1 MQEVSGSN
9 PLCSTKPFA
18 SDAGFDGS
26 RSPALWTNPKTDLR
40 FLAVMRIFRLT
51 AFLLLGAFLCSAHA
65 ELVLDGKVIEVKP
78 KPEDETISA
87 LFTFTNKGTKTVK
100 VTSVESK
107 CSCLSATVDS
117 ESYAAG
123 AKGVGTAEFKVGS
136 FVGKHEKFVV
146 INTDDPAQPEFV
158 VTFVLDVPEVIQI
171 EPRNLQW
178 WLDDSPDT
186 KEMTVKMVGK
196 DPMKITN
203 VSSTKDT
210 VEFSWKEIAPG
221 REYRITVTPKTTKE
235 VFLGALKIETD
246 SKIPKYQRQ
255 LGYFSVYRKPDVLP
269 PGGK

>member
-1 MQEVSGSN
+1 M
-9 PLCSTKPFA
+9 
-18 SDAGFDGS
+18 
-26 RSPALWTNPKTDLR
+26 KTL
-40 FLAVMRIFRLT
+40 LLSI
-51 AFLLLGAFLCSAHA
+51 LLLGGLFTAAHG
-65 ELVLDGKVIEVKP
+65 ELVLDGKVIDVKP

-100 VTSVESK
+100 ITSVESK

-117 ESYAAG
+117 ASYAAG

-158 VTFVLDVPEVIQI
+158 VTFVLDVPEVIDI
-171 EPRNLQW
+171 EPRTLQW
-178 WLDDSPDT
+178 WLNDTPDT
-186 KEMTVKMVGK
+186 KETTVKIVGK

-203 VSSTKDT
+203 VSATRDT
-210 VEFSWKEIAPG
+210 VEFTWKEIKPG
-221 REYRITVTPKTTKE
+221 REYRVTVTPKTTKE

-255 LGYFSVYRKPDVLP
+255 LAYFSVYRKPDALP
-269 PGGK
+269 AGGK